1 MTKTT
6 PVTTTRQTIT
16 VAKIIQTSTTTRP
29 TVAAPAVQNALT
41 TTTSKDQIQL
51 KDLLKN
57 NSLNELMKLKP
68 PPNIAQPVATA
79 ASKCFQLKSISVRLS
94 SGWIKYRIVLLS
106 VVSRGGVA
114 QTVGN

>member
-29 TVAAPAVQNALT
+29 SVAAPAVRNALT
-41 TTTSKDQIQL
+41 TAPSKDQIQL

-79 ASKCFQLKSISVRLS
+79 ASECSFFVTRFQIN
-94 SGWIKYRIVLLS
+94 GE
-106 VVSRGGVA
+106 
-114 QTVGN
+114 T

>member
-1 MTKTT
+1 MLNQINQLPTLGTTIVVTKTT
-6 PVTTTRQTIT
+6 PVTTSRQTIT

-29 TVAAPAVQNALT
+29 TVAAPAVRNALT
-41 TTTSKDQIQL
+41 TAPSKDQIQL

-79 ASKCFQLKSISVRLS
+79 ASEFSFF
-94 SGWIKYRIVLLS
+94 
-106 VVSRGGVA
+106 
-114 QTVGN
+114 

>member
-1 MTKTT
+1 MLNQINQLPTLGTTIVMTKTT

-29 TVAAPAVQNALT
+29 SVAAPAVRNALT
-41 TTTSKDQIQL
+41 TAPSKDQIQL

-79 ASKCFQLKSISVRLS
+79 ASECSFFITRFQIN
-94 SGWIKYRIVLLS
+94 GE
-106 VVSRGGVA
+106 
-114 QTVGN
+114 T

>member
-29 TVAAPAVQNALT
+29 SVAAPAVRNALT
-41 TTTSKDQIQL
+41 TTPSKDQIQL

-79 ASKCFQLKSISVRLS
+79 ASEFSSFFAITVFWTNSEIILCEDLCTNCTSID
-94 SGWIKYRIVLLS
+94 
-106 VVSRGGVA
+106 
-114 QTVGN
+114 